1 MWVLEISKWLLIM
14 LQFRLLSNLY
24 FTKQYCLL
32 EHIWS
37 YRLCCLILKV
47 YFSIKNIN
55 ICNEIL
61 SKCLK
66 IFLYKSQKYFLKYL
80 FFFLSGSLFSHAT
93 AVPMHLAPV
102 TCFSKK
108 PFCPS
113 PNSLLRVPSLHFFF
127 LFLSYKCK
135 KFLEE

>member
-1 MWVLEISKWLLIM
+1 MELSRQESWSELPFPSPGVFPTQE
-14 LQFRLLSNLY
+14 SNLHIV
-24 FTKQYCLL
+24 CLL
-32 EHIWS
+32 HCQADS
-37 YRLCCLILKV
+37 LPLHQQRSLFQHK
-47 YFSIKNIN
+47 KIN
-55 ICNEIL
+55 ICNKIL

-127 LFLSYKCK
+127 F
-135 KFLEE
+135 F